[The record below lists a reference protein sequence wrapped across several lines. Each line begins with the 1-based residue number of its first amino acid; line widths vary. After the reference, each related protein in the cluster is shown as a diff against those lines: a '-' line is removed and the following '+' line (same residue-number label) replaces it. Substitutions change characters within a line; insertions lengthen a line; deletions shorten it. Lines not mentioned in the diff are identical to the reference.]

1 MHQIYEHDCY
11 IFDCD
16 GVILNSN
23 ILKIDAMRNTLIE
36 LKFQINEVD
45 LCVDYFSNNFGKSRF
60 HHVAHFLEY
69 ILSINQFNKRQ
80 IEQDILNSFSTQC
93 KSLYLTAEITPFFVE
108 FITSLNGAKYV
119 ASGSEQ
125 SELRDIFDARGLSQY
140 FDEIYGSPTKK
151 SELVDLILKENPLSN
166 TVMFGDA
173 VSDFEASRNNNI
185 KFICY
190 ITYSNVKEKMR
201 ELSQVDNFQ
210 VITEWPHEVQE
221 NI

>member
-23 ILKIDAMRNTLIE
+23 ILKIDAMRNTLTE
-36 LKFQINEVD
+36 LEFATNQVD
-45 LCVDYFSNNFGKSRF
+45 SCVDYFSNNFGKSRF
-60 HHVAHFLEY
+60 HHVEHFLEN
-69 ILSINQFNKRQ
+69 ILMVNKQ
-80 IEQDILNSFSTQC
+80 DKQLIEDKILNSFSIQC
-93 KSLYLTAEITPFFVE
+93 KNLYLTAELTPFFVE

-125 SELRDIFDARGLSQY
+125 SELRDVFDARGLSQY

-151 SELVDLILKENPLSN
+151 SELVNLILKENPLSN

-173 VSDFEASRNNNI
+173 VSDFEASRDNNI

-190 ITYSNVKEKMR
+190 IPYSNVKEKMR

-221 NI
+221 AI